1 MKLQISHLTRYTYQE
16 PVTDSVNEIRL
27 SPRTDDR
34 QSCCE
39 HSIVINPSVPLFTYK
54 DYFGNLAHYFTIQ
67 APHQELLIHSY
78 SIIKTD
84 ENNHDP
90 KNLLPYVIE
99 RDILVSE
106 QFQNT
111 YAEYLME
118 TEYTHITSEL
128 KAFCHETIKEHQS
141 ENVYELLEQISN
153 AIYSNITY
161 DTKVTHVHTTV
172 EETLLLKRGVCQD
185 YAHLMIA
192 ICRMFNIPARYVSGY
207 HFIGDLS
214 DGQTVQHASHAWVEA
229 YIPLIGWMAFDPT
242 NNGKV
247 DWRYV
252 KLGHGRNYSDIVP
265 VKGVYQGTNKQQ
277 LEVTVDVKRVQEE
290 N

>member
-16 PVTDSVNEIRL
+16 PVSDSVNEIRL
-27 SPRTDDR
+27 SPRTDAR

-39 HSIVINPSVPLFTYK
+39 HSIVIKPSVPLFTYE
-54 DYFGNLAHYFTIQ
+54 DYFGNLAHYFTIP

-78 SIIKTD
+78 SIVKT
-84 ENNHDP
+84 EEGNQDP
-90 KNLLPYVIE
+90 KNRLPYATE
-99 RDILVSE
+99 LEILQSE
-106 QFQNT
+106 QFQNK

-118 TEYTHITSEL
+118 TDYTRITSEL
-128 KAFCHETIKEHQS
+128 KAFCHETINMEKS

-172 EETLLLKRGVCQD
+172 EETLRLKRGVCQD

-207 HFIGDLS
+207 HFIGDLN
-214 DGQTVQHASHAWVEA
+214 DDQTEVQHASHAWVEG
-229 YIPLIGWMAFDPT
+229 YVPLIGWMSFDPT
-242 NNGKV
+242 NNGKM
-247 DWRYV
+247 DWRYI
-252 KLGHGRNYSDIVP
+252 KIGHGRNYSDIVP
-265 VKGVYQGTNKQQ
+265 VKGVYQGTHQQQ
-277 LEVTVDVKRVQEE
+277 LEVTVDVKRVQE